1 MKSEST
7 SSRRPL
13 IFLAV
18 GVLNTLLDFAFY
30 TFLTT
35 TIFTDSSSIAYAG
48 IVSGTFA
55 LITALLTHGL
65 ITWRGR
71 DLDKGTVLRFFAFT
85 GFGMWFIR
93 PLLLSV
99 FILLQPVY
107 ELAYGISRYVGLPF
121 GYDFVANTGA
131 FGFMVVIVLL
141 YNYAVYDRFVF
152 KQSAK

>member
-1 MKSEST
+1 MKADST
-7 SSRRPL
+7 PSRRPL
-13 IFLAV
+13 IFLTV

-30 TFLTT
+30 TCLTT

-85 GFGMWFIR
+85 GFGMWVIR
-93 PLLLSV
+93 PLLLSL

-121 GYDFVANTGA
+121 NYDFVANTGA